1 MINELCEFLQTIG
14 IETKLYRET
23 DDGGVLSISV
33 WAKPGSKVE
42 KCSLGETGEIVLYF
56 REKPIEGKAN
66 KAIAKSLGKI
76 LGVGAKNVE
85 IDQGEKSRHKKILL
99 YFAFTNDKNLS
110 YYKSKFAIITGN

>member
-1 MINELCEFLQTIG
+1 MISELNEFLHSLG
-14 IETKLYRET
+14 VESKLYRKTE
-23 DDGGVLSISV
+23 DGGVLSLSV

-76 LGVGAKNVE
+76 LGVGTKNVE

-99 YFAFTNDKNLS
+99 YFAFTNDKDLS
-110 YYKSKFAIITGN
+110 YYKNKFANITGN